1 VKLRFIILAAA
12 SLLTAADLVPAQPAS
27 TSSGQATSTSSGH
40 AYPARPVRLVVPSSP
55 GGGTDASSR
64 ILAPRLSELL
74 GQQVVVENRPGA
86 STMIGLEV
94 VAKSPHDGY
103 TLVMANSTMAILPSM
118 KKNLRMD
125 VIRGLAPIT
134 LVASN
139 PQILV
144 SHPALPA
151 SNLKQ
156 LIALAKARPGKL
168 DYASGGYGGN
178 PHMCMELFL
187 SMAGLKI
194 TYVPYKS
201 GNAGIM
207 DVIAGQVPVMMAG
220 VLSAMPHVRT
230 GRLRAYGVTTAQ
242 RFSSVPDIP
251 TIAEA
256 GVPGYE
262 ATQWFGVLA
271 PAGTPRD
278 IIARLHADT
287 VRALKDPE
295 VRKRFV
301 ADGSDTV
308 TSASPEEFAAYI
320 RADEAKWAKV
330 VKGAGLKPE

>member
-1 VKLRFIILAAA
+1 MKLQFILLAAA
-12 SLLTAADLVPAQPAS
+12 SLLAAADLVPAQAPS
-27 TSSGQATSTSSGH
+27 TGSGQ

-55 GGGTDASSR
+55 GGGTDASAR

-94 VAKSPHDGY
+94 VAKAPPDGY

-125 VIRGLAPIT
+125 VVRGLAPIT

-139 PQILV
+139 PQLLV
-144 SHPALPA
+144 SHVSLPA
-151 SNLKQ
+151 KTLKQ
-156 LIALAKARPGKL
+156 LIAFARARPGKL

-178 PHMCMELFL
+178 PHLCMELFL
-187 SMAGLKI
+187 SLTGLKI

-201 GNAGIM
+201 GNAGLV
-207 DVIAGQVPVMMAG
+207 DVLAGQVPIMMAS
-220 VLSAMPHVRT
+220 VLSALPHVRS

-242 RFSSVPDIP
+242 RFASVPDIP
-251 TIAEA
+251 SIAEA
-256 GVPGYE
+256 GLPGYE
-262 ATQWFGVLA
+262 ATQWFGILA
-271 PAGTPRD
+271 PAATPRD
-278 IIARLHADT
+278 IIARLHADAG
-287 VRALKDPE
+287 RALKDPE

-301 ADGSDTV
+301 AEGSDIA
-308 TSASPEEFAAYI
+308 TSASPDEFAAYI
-320 RADEAKWAKV
+320 RSDEAKWAKV

>member
-1 VKLRFIILAAA
+1 MTSRSYFRLSTFAFLLSAIAELAI
-12 SLLTAADLVPAQPAS
+12 AQ
-27 TSSGQATSTSSGH
+27 
-40 AYPARPVRLVVPSSP
+40 AYPVKPVRLVVPSSP
-55 GGGTDASSR
+55 GGGTDASAR
-64 ILAPRLSELL
+64 IVAPRLSELL

-94 VAKSPHDGY
+94 VAKSPPDGY

-118 KKNLRMD
+118 NRKVRMD
-125 VIRGLAPIT
+125 VLRGLAPVT

-144 SHPALPA
+144 AHTSLPA
-151 SNLKQ
+151 PTLKQ
-156 LIALAKARPGKL
+156 LIALAKAHPGKL

-187 SMAGLKI
+187 SMTKLKI
-194 TYVPYKS
+194 VYVPYKS
-201 GNAGIM
+201 GNAGLM
-207 DVIAGQVPVMMAG
+207 DVVAGQVPIMMASI
-220 VLSAMPHVRT
+220 LSALPHVRS

-242 RFSSVPDIP
+242 RFSSVPEIP

-271 PAGTPRD
+271 PMGTPRE
-278 IIARLHADT
+278 IVSRVHSELT
-287 VRALKDPE
+287 RAVKEPD

-308 TSASPEEFAAYI
+308 WSNTPEEFGAYI
-320 RADEAKWAKV
+320 RADEAKWARVAKE
-330 VKGAGLKPE
+330 AGLKPE

>member
-1 VKLRFIILAAA
+1 MNKTVLAFLAAA
-12 SLLTAADLVPAQPAS
+12 ALLPMAQLAQS
-27 TSSGQATSTSSGH
+27 Q
-40 AYPARPVRLVVPSSP
+40 AYPARAVRLVVPSSP
-55 GGGTDASSR
+55 GGGTDASAR

-86 STMIGLEV
+86 ATMIGLEV
-94 VAKSPHDGY
+94 VAKSPPDGY

-118 KKNLRMD
+118 RRNLRMD
-125 VIRGLAPIT
+125 VIRGFTPIT

-139 PQILV
+139 PQMLV
-144 SHPALPA
+144 SHPSLPVKT
-151 SNLKQ
+151 LKQ
-156 LIALAKARPGKL
+156 LIAFARARPGTL

-178 PHMCMELFL
+178 PHMCMELLL
-187 SMAGLKI
+187 SMTGLKI

-201 GNAGIM
+201 GNAGLT
-207 DVIAGQVPVMMAG
+207 DVLGGQVPIMMAS
-220 VLSAMPHVRT
+220 VLSALPHVRNA
-230 GRLRAYGVTTAQ
+230 RLRAYGVTTAQ

-256 GVPGYE
+256 GVPGYD
-262 ATQWFGVLA
+262 ATQWFGILA

-278 IIARLHADT
+278 IIARLHGD
-287 VRALKDPE
+287 VGRALKDPE

-308 TSASPEEFAAYI
+308 ASGSPEEFAAYI

-330 VKGAGLKPE
+330 VKDAGLKPE

>member
-1 VKLRFIILAAA
+1 MRNGFQVC
-12 SLLTAADLVPAQPAS
+12 LLTSALCLGIASAHAQS
-27 TSSGQATSTSSGH
+27 
-40 AYPARPVRLVVPSSP
+40 YPVRPVRLVVPSSP
-55 GGGTDASSR
+55 GGGTDASAR
-64 ILAPRLSELL
+64 IIAPRLTELL

-94 VAKSPHDGY
+94 TAKSPPDGY

-118 KKNLRMD
+118 NRKVRLD
-125 VIRGLAPIT
+125 VIRGLAPVS

-144 SHPALPA
+144 AHPSLPA
-151 SNLKQ
+151 PTLKQ
-156 LIALAKARPGKL
+156 LIALAKAQPGKL

-187 SMAGLKI
+187 SMTKLKI
-194 TYVPYKS
+194 VYVPYKS
-201 GNAGIM
+201 GNAGLV
-207 DVIAGQVPVMMAG
+207 DVLAGQVPIMMAS
-220 VLSAMPHVRT
+220 VLSALPHVRN

-271 PAGTPRD
+271 PAGTARE
-278 IIARLHADT
+278 IIARLHAELVKT
-287 VRALKDPE
+287 VREPD

-308 TSASPEEFAAYI
+308 SSASPEEFAAYI
-320 RADEAKWAKV
+320 KTDEAKWAKV
-330 VKGAGLKPE
+330 AKEAGLKPE

>member
-1 VKLRFIILAAA
+1 MTHGAKNMFRVILHPSTFILCCALA
-12 SLLTAADLVPAQPAS
+12 TAAGAQ
-27 TSSGQATSTSSGH
+27 Q
-40 AYPARPVRLVVPSSP
+40 YPVKPVRLVVPSSP
-55 GGGTDASSR
+55 GGGTDASAR
-64 ILAPRLSELL
+64 IVAPRLTELL

-94 VAKSPHDGY
+94 VAKSPPDGY

-118 KKNLRMD
+118 NKRARMD
-125 VIRGLAPIT
+125 VIRGFAPIT

-144 SHPALPA
+144 SHPSLPA
-151 SNLKQ
+151 PTLKH
-156 LIALAKARPGKL
+156 LIALAKAQPGKL

-187 SMAGLKI
+187 SMAKLKI
-194 TYVPYKS
+194 VYVPYKS
-201 GNAGIM
+201 GNAGLV
-207 DVIAGQVPVMMAG
+207 DVLAGQVPIMMASI
-220 VLSAMPHVRT
+220 LSALPHVRN
-230 GRLRAYGVTTAQ
+230 GRMRAYGVTTAQ

-278 IIARLHADT
+278 IVTRLHGELS
-287 VRALKDPE
+287 RAVKEPD

-301 ADGSDTV
+301 ADGSDTIS
-308 TSASPEEFAAYI
+308 SASPEEFAAYI
-320 RADEAKWAKV
+320 KADEAKWAKV
-330 VKGAGLKPE
+330 AKEAGLKPQE

>member
-1 VKLRFIILAAA
+1 MRNGFQVC
-12 SLLTAADLVPAQPAS
+12 LLTSALCLGMASAHAQS
-27 TSSGQATSTSSGH
+27 
-40 AYPARPVRLVVPSSP
+40 YPVRPVRLVVPSSP
-55 GGGTDASSR
+55 GGGTDASAR
-64 ILAPRLSELL
+64 IIAPRLTELL

-94 VAKSPHDGY
+94 TAKSPPDGY

-118 KKNLRMD
+118 NRKVRLD
-125 VIRGLAPIT
+125 VIRGLAPVS

-144 SHPALPA
+144 AHPSLPA
-151 SNLKQ
+151 PTLKQ
-156 LIALAKARPGKL
+156 LIALAKAQPGKL

-187 SMAGLKI
+187 SMTKLKI
-194 TYVPYKS
+194 VYVPYKS
-201 GNAGIM
+201 GNAGLV
-207 DVIAGQVPVMMAG
+207 DVLAGQVPIMMAS
-220 VLSAMPHVRT
+220 VLSALPHVRN

-271 PAGTPRD
+271 PAGTARE
-278 IIARLHADT
+278 IIARLHAELVKT
-287 VRALKDPE
+287 VREPD

-308 TSASPEEFAAYI
+308 SSASPEEFAAYI
-320 RADEAKWAKV
+320 KTDEAKWAKV
-330 VKGAGLKPE
+330 AKEAGLKPE

>member
-1 VKLRFIILAAA
+1 MRNGFQVC
-12 SLLTAADLVPAQPAS
+12 LLTSALCLGIASAHAQS
-27 TSSGQATSTSSGH
+27 
-40 AYPARPVRLVVPSSP
+40 YPVRPVRLVVPSSP
-55 GGGTDASSR
+55 GGGTDASAR
-64 ILAPRLSELL
+64 IVAPKLTELL
-74 GQQVVVENRPGA
+74 GQQIVVENRPGA

-94 VAKSPHDGY
+94 TAKSPPDGY

-118 KKNLRMD
+118 NRKVRMD
-125 VIRGLAPIT
+125 VIRGLAPVS

-144 SHPALPA
+144 AHPSLPA
-151 SNLKQ
+151 PTLKQ
-156 LIALAKARPGKL
+156 LIALARAQPGKL

-187 SMAGLKI
+187 SMTKLKI
-194 TYVPYKS
+194 VYVPYKS
-201 GNAGIM
+201 GNAGLV
-207 DVIAGQVPVMMAG
+207 DVLAGQVPIMMAS
-220 VLSAMPHVRT
+220 VLSALPHVRS

-271 PAGTPRD
+271 PAGTPREV
-278 IIARLHADT
+278 ISRLHAELGRT
-287 VRALKDPE
+287 VKEPD

-308 TSASPEEFAAYI
+308 SSASPEEFAAYI
-320 RADEAKWAKV
+320 KADEAKWAKV
-330 VKGAGLKPE
+330 VKEAGLKPE

>member
-1 VKLRFIILAAA
+1 MKRSCAIVAAAAVLLLAADVA
-12 SLLTAADLVPAQPAS
+12 LAQAAS
-27 TSSGQATSTSSGH
+27 TGSGQA
-40 AYPARPVRLVVPSSP
+40 YPVRPVRLVVPSSP
-55 GGGTDASSR
+55 GGGTDASAR

-86 STMIGLEV
+86 ATMIGLEV
-94 VAKSPHDGY
+94 VAKSPPDGH

-125 VIRGLAPIT
+125 VIRGFAPIS

-144 SHPALPA
+144 SHPSLPVTT
-151 SNLKQ
+151 LKQ

-187 SMAGLKI
+187 SMAGVKI

-201 GNAGIM
+201 GNAGLT

-220 VLSAMPHVRT
+220 VLSAMPHVRN

-242 RFSSVPDIP
+242 RFASLPDIP

-278 IIARLHADT
+278 IIARLHGE
-287 VRALKDPE
+287 VSRALKEPE

-301 ADGSDTV
+301 ADGSDTAI
-308 TSASPEEFAAYI
+308 SGSPEEFAAYI

-330 VKGAGLKPE
+330 VKEAGLKPE